1 MDNNIY
7 KTAINNLPMFFDSQ
21 HQLDAEGGQIFD
33 VIKKIVDFDEAYVFF
48 LNPECIQLKYAS
60 TLDSGLFLDQVI
72 PVNEQIK
79 NSLFDPSSNIYSDST
94 PLVDLLNL
102 GNNQSV
108 LVSKLAIRNTVYG
121 FILLC
126 KKEKS
131 FYNQATLEVMASTSA
146 IVSYMIKDI
155 ELSNVFKIQIKALK
169 DGIAETNEAY
179 KTIKEQNLK
188 ILEADRIKNE
198 FLANI
203 SHELRT
209 PLNAIIGFSEVLS
222 AKLFGDLNE
231 KQTEYVKDIHV
242 SGIHLLG
249 MINEILD
256 ISKIE
261 ARAMTL
267 NRRDFLISRAIDEVA
282 NVVKPL
288 ADKKNISIEKKID
301 QDGEVY
307 ADFQK
312 ISQILYNLLSN
323 AIKFSDNDG
332 KIFVG
337 VEFRPNS
344 FMIKI
349 VDDGIGIDEKY
360 YGKIFAKFVQLQ
372 SSYTKNESSTGL
384 GLTITKELVEMHNG
398 TIIVKSEVGKGTT
411 FTVEIPKETPH
422 EWLNQGQPE
431 NQPET
436 QPETQLSSG
445 END

>member
-1 MDNNIY
+1 MQDNVY
-7 KTAINNLPMFFDSQ
+7 KNAIKYLPMFFENQ
-21 HQLDAEGGQIFD
+21 HQLDMDGARLFD
-33 VIKKIVDFDEAYVFF
+33 VMKKIVDFDEGYIFF
-48 LNPECIQLKYAS
+48 LNPDSIQLKYAHNRS
-60 TLDSGLFLDQVI
+60 PGLLLEQVI
-72 PVNEQIK
+72 FVNEKIK
-79 NSLFDPSSNIYSDST
+79 NNLFSQDSHICHETT
-94 PLVDLLNL
+94 PLVDLLKL
-102 GNNQSV
+102 GHNKSI
-108 LVSKLAIRNTVYG
+108 LISKLAIRNTVYG

-131 FYNQATLEVMASTSA
+131 FYNQENLDVMDAVSAT
-146 IVSYMIKDI
+146 ISYMIKDI
-155 ELSNVFKIQIKALK
+155 ELSNVFKIQLKALK
-169 DGIAETNEAY
+169 DGIVETSEAY

-188 ILEADRIKNE
+188 ILELDRIKNE

-222 AKLFGDLNE
+222 AKLFGELNE
-231 KQTEYVKDIHV
+231 KQTDYVKDIHV

-261 ARAMTL
+261 AHAMTL
-267 NRRDFLISRAIDEVA
+267 NCRKFLISRAIDEVV

-288 ADKKNISIEKKID
+288 ADKKNICIVKQVKK
-301 QDGEVY
+301 DGEVF

-323 AIKFSDNDG
+323 AIKFSDTGG
-332 KIFVG
+332 KIIVG
-337 VEFRPNS
+337 VDFNPNS
-344 FMIKI
+344 FLITI
-349 VDDGIGIDEKY
+349 EDNGIGIDEKY
-360 YGKIFAKFVQLQ
+360 HGKIFAKFVQLQ

-398 TIIVKSEVGKGTT
+398 TISLKSEVGKGTT
-411 FTVEIPKETPH
+411 FLVEIP
-422 EWLNQGQPE
+422 L
-431 NQPET
+431 
-436 QPETQLSSG
+436 LVG

>member
-7 KTAINNLPMFFDSQ
+7 KTAIKNLPLFFDNQ
-21 HQLDAEGGQIFD
+21 HQLDPDGTSIFE
-33 VIKKIVDFDEAYVFF
+33 VIKKIVDFEEAYVFF
-48 LNPECIQLKYAS
+48 LNPDCIQLKYAS
-60 TLDSGLFLDQVI
+60 TSSSGLFADQV
-72 PVNEQIK
+72 VFLKEKIK
-79 NSLFDPSSNIYSDST
+79 NDLFDPNNNIYSESA
-94 PLVDLLNL
+94 PLVNLLNL
-102 GNNQSV
+102 GHNQSV

-121 FILLC
+121 FIMLC

-131 FYNQATLEVMASTSA
+131 FYKQEELDVMTATSA

-155 ELSNVFKIQIKALK
+155 ELSNVFKIQLKALK
-169 DGIAETNEAY
+169 EGIVETNDAY

-188 ILEADRIKNE
+188 VLESDRIKNE

-222 AKLFGDLNE
+222 AKLFGELNE
-231 KQTEYVKDIHV
+231 KQTDYVKDIHV

-261 ARAMTL
+261 AHAMTL
-267 NRRDFLISRAIDEVA
+267 NPGRFMISRAIDEVV

-288 ADKKNISIEKKID
+288 ADKKHICIEKKNP
-301 QDGEVY
+301 QDCEVF

-323 AIKFSDNDG
+323 AIKFSDKSD
-332 KIFVG
+332 KIFVA
-337 VEFRPNS
+337 VEFTPNS
-344 FMIKI
+344 FLIKI
-349 VDDGIGIDEKY
+349 EDKGIGIDEKY
-360 YGKIFAKFVQLQ
+360 HGKIFAKFVQLQ

-384 GLTITKELVEMHNG
+384 GLTITKQLVEMHNG
-398 TIIVKSEVGKGTT
+398 TISVKSEVGKGTT
-411 FTVEIPKETPH
+411 FIVEIP
-422 EWLNQGQPE
+422 LVV
-431 NQPET
+431 
-436 QPETQLSSG
+436 G